1 MTLGCVPRKACIIA
15 SLSTTKSRTYVLHAH
30 LYMRTSLISTAEMPA
45 AQVPILQRRIVQ
57 ACRARGVPVVIATQM
72 LESMVEQPVPR

>member
-1 MTLGCVPRKACIIA
+1 MP
-15 SLSTTKSRTYVLHAH
+15 
-30 LYMRTSLISTAEMPA
+30 EMPA

>member
-1 MTLGCVPRKACIIA
+1 MPEMPAAQAWYIRIWSLNHCIV
-15 SLSTTKSRTYVLHAH
+15 TV
-30 LYMRTSLISTAEMPA
+30 ISTAEMPA